1 LSEPSRSRQTSASAS
16 RHIQSGNDDCRLC
29 DAIGVRPS
37 SGNKIAVADVTGNKD
52 DGRMMEFLAE
62 LSLWEIYAIV
72 CGLLGALGILFGA
85 IARKKFVMPLSVLP
99 LIGIAM
105 TTPVTERFVIPHLA
119 DRYPVVFANKDLPK
133 KIDPQTTLKKVDLT
147 DSIYSY
153 FYDLDLDDD
162 WFDAPLV
169 KSAQLS
175 DLCSSLL
182 PKFIS
187 GEASL
192 ANYIYQLK
200 GKDYS
205 FSVDSSDC
213 L

>member
-1 LSEPSRSRQTSASAS
+1 
-16 RHIQSGNDDCRLC
+16 
-29 DAIGVRPS
+29 
-37 SGNKIAVADVTGNKD
+37 
-52 DGRMMEFLAE
+52 MEYLAE

-72 CGLLGALGILFGA
+72 CGLLGALGILLGA
-85 IARKKFVMPLSVLP
+85 IAQKKIAMPLSVLP

-105 TTPVTERFVIPHLA
+105 TTPITERFVIANLA
-119 DRYPVVFANKDLPK
+119 NRYPVVFANKDLPK
-133 KIDPQTTLKKVDLT
+133 KIDQQTTLKKIDLT

-182 PKFIS
+182 PKFVS

>member
-1 LSEPSRSRQTSASAS
+1 
-16 RHIQSGNDDCRLC
+16 
-29 DAIGVRPS
+29 
-37 SGNKIAVADVTGNKD
+37 
-52 DGRMMEFLAE
+52 MMEFLAE
-62 LSLWEIYAIV
+62 LSSWEIYAIV
-72 CGLLGALGILFGA
+72 CGLFGGLGILFGV
-85 IARKKFVMPLSVLP
+85 IARKKVAIPLSVLP
-99 LIGIAM
+99 LLGVAM
-105 TTPVTERFVIPHLA
+105 TTPVTEQFVIPQLA
-119 DRYPVVFANKDLPK
+119 NRYPVVFANKDLPK
-133 KIDPQTTLKKVDLT
+133 KIDQQTTLKKIDLT

-175 DLCSSLL
+175 DLCNSLL
-182 PKFIS
+182 PKFVS

>member
-1 LSEPSRSRQTSASAS
+1 MAP
-16 RHIQSGNDDCRLC
+16 
-29 DAIGVRPS
+29 
-37 SGNKIAVADVTGNKD
+37 
-52 DGRMMEFLAE
+52 
-62 LSLWEIYAIV
+62 
-72 CGLLGALGILFGA
+72 
-85 IARKKFVMPLSVLP
+85 SVLP

-133 KIDPQTTLKKVDLT
+133 KIDQQTTLKKIDLT
-147 DSIYSY
+147 DHIYSY
-153 FYDLDLDDD
+153 FYDLDLDED

-175 DLCSSLL
+175 DLCSFLL
-182 PKFIS
+182 PKFDS

-192 ANYIYQLK
+192 ANYIYQVK

-213 L
+213 S

>member
-1 LSEPSRSRQTSASAS
+1 
-16 RHIQSGNDDCRLC
+16 
-29 DAIGVRPS
+29 
-37 SGNKIAVADVTGNKD
+37 
-52 DGRMMEFLAE
+52 MESLAE

-72 CGLLGALGILFGA
+72 CGLLGALGILFGMVA
-85 IARKKFVMPLSVLP
+85 KRKFALAPSVLP
-99 LIGIAM
+99 LIAIAL
-105 TTPVTERFVIPHLA
+105 TTPVTERFVIPVLV
-119 DRYPVVFANKDLPK
+119 RQYPLVFANKDLPK
-133 KIDPQTTLKKVDLT
+133 KIDQKTTLTKIDLT
-147 DSIYSY
+147 DHIYSY

-169 KSAQLS
+169 KTAQLP
-175 DLCSSLL
+175 DLCNFLL
-182 PKFIS
+182 PKFVS

-213 L
+213 S

>member
-1 LSEPSRSRQTSASAS
+1 
-16 RHIQSGNDDCRLC
+16 
-29 DAIGVRPS
+29 
-37 SGNKIAVADVTGNKD
+37 
-52 DGRMMEFLAE
+52 MEFLAE
-62 LSLWEIYAIV
+62 LSSWEIYATV
-72 CGLLGALGILFGA
+72 CGLLGILGIVFGA
-85 IARKKFVMPLSVLP
+85 IARKKFAMAPSVLP
-99 LIGIAM
+99 LLAIAM
-105 TTPVTERFVIPHLA
+105 TTPLTERLVLPYLA

-133 KIDPQTTLKKVDLT
+133 KIDPQITLKKIDLT
-147 DSIYSY
+147 DRIYSY
-153 FYDLDLDDD
+153 FYDLDVDDD

-175 DLCSSLL
+175 DLCNFLV
-182 PKFIS
+182 PKFDS

-213 L
+213 S

>member
-1 LSEPSRSRQTSASAS
+1 MA
-16 RHIQSGNDDCRLC
+16 
-29 DAIGVRPS
+29 
-37 SGNKIAVADVTGNKD
+37 NKTVDKD
-52 DGRMMEFLAE
+52 DGCIMEFLAE

-72 CGLLGALGILFGA
+72 CGLLGALGIFLGA
-85 IARKKFVMPLSVLP
+85 IVRKKFAMPLSVLP
-99 LIGIAM
+99 LLGVAM
-105 TTPVTERFVIPHLA
+105 TTPLTEQFVIPHLV

-133 KIDPQTTLKKVDLT
+133 KIDQQTTLKKIDLT

-175 DLCSSLL
+175 DLCSALL
-182 PKFIS
+182 PKFVS

>member
-1 LSEPSRSRQTSASAS
+1 
-16 RHIQSGNDDCRLC
+16 
-29 DAIGVRPS
+29 
-37 SGNKIAVADVTGNKD
+37 
-52 DGRMMEFLAE
+52 MEYLAE

-72 CGLLGALGILFGA
+72 CGLLGALGIFLGA
-85 IARKKFVMPLSVLP
+85 VAQKKIAMPLSVLP

-105 TTPVTERFVIPHLA
+105 TTPITERFVIPNLA
-119 DRYPVVFANKDLPK
+119 NRYPVVFANKDLPK
-133 KIDPQTTLKKVDLT
+133 KIDQQTTLKKIDLT

-182 PKFIS
+182 PKFVS